1 MNRRQ
6 AKKLYKKLHGHN
18 PPKGKIPAV
27 LLRNPNKIQKRSEN
41 NMINEC
47 VGMRA
52 WRKSLREISSQING
66 LIEGIKGKGDPV
78 IITTRRLS
86 ENRKKN
92 QGTAWRRARRNR

>member
-6 AKKLYKKLHGHN
+6 AKKIYKKLHGHN

-52 WRKSLREISSQING
+52 WRKS
-66 LIEGIKGKGDPV
+66 
-78 IITTRRLS
+78 
-86 ENRKKN
+86 
-92 QGTAWRRARRNR
+92 

>member
-6 AKKLYKKLHGHN
+6 AKKIYKKLHEHN

-41 NMINEC
+41 NMTNEY
-47 VGMRA
+47 VWIRT
-52 WRKSLREISSQING
+52 WRKSLREIRSQVNG

-92 QGTAWRRARRNR
+92 KGTAWRRARRNR

>member
-52 WRKSLREISSQING
+52 WRKSLRGNKQSDKWTDRRN
-66 LIEGIKGKGDPV
+66 KGK
-78 IITTRRLS
+78 R
-86 ENRKKN
+86 
-92 QGTAWRRARRNR
+92 

>member
-6 AKKLYKKLHGHN
+6 AKKIYKKLHGHN

-41 NMINEC
+41 NMTNEY
-47 VGMRA
+47 VWIRT
-52 WRKSLREISSQING
+52 WRKSLREIRSQVNG

-86 ENRKKN
+86 L
-92 QGTAWRRARRNR
+92 

>member
-1 MNRRQ
+1 VNRRQ
-6 AKKLYKKLHGHN
+6 AKKIYKKLHGHN

-41 NMINEC
+41 NMTNEY
-47 VGMRA
+47 VWIRT
-52 WRKSLREISSQING
+52 WRKSLREIRSQVNG

-92 QGTAWRRARRNR
+92 KGTAWRRARRNR

>member
-6 AKKLYKKLHGHN
+6 AKKIYKKLHGHN

-41 NMINEC
+41 NMTNEY
-47 VGMRA
+47 VWIRT
-52 WRKSLREISSQING
+52 WRKSLREIRSQVNG

-86 ENRKKN
+86 ENRRKN
-92 QGTAWRRARRNR
+92 KGTAWRRARRNR